1 VLTIHQSEC
10 SNLASARGKEWLL
23 TNGLGGYSSSTI
35 TGMNT
40 RRYHGLLVAATTPPV
55 GRTVLL
61 SKLEETLVVDGE
73 RLDLSTNL
81 YGGDTVHPHGYQY
94 LHEFSLDPFPVFT
107 FASPHFTITK
117 SIFMVQGESTIVVE
131 YVLAPGSDAHEISL
145 EVRPLIAFRD
155 YHSTTHENGAING
168 YVEQRPGSVKL
179 KPYSDLPG
187 LFIAHDADTVIPEGN
202 WYRHF
207 EYEIERERGLDFVED
222 LFSPLVFATS
232 LTRHTRLTLIASTEE
247 HAAADAANY
256 RRAETARQEPAHV
269 EQQGKR
275 ASSELI
281 PILTKAA
288 EQFIVARPPL
298 KTIMAGYP
306 WFGDWGRDTMISLP
320 GLLLSTDQPEAA
332 RDILLQFLKFVD
344 GGMLP
349 NRFPDHGEAPEYN
362 TVDGTLWFFDAIRH
376 YVDYR
381 SDQAWKDEAYKLV
394 EMSFYPALKDI
405 VKLHLSG
412 TRYGIKADGH
422 GFLWAGDDSTQL
434 TWMDAKIGDTAFT
447 PRSGRAVEIQALWY
461 NALRILEEFD
471 RHFGDTVAANDHAE
485 IADSLQNNF
494 ERVFWNEAG
503 GYLYDVVGHSGGDTS
518 IRPNQ
523 VIAISLRHCLL
534 GQQRALQV
542 LAVAER
548 ELLTPFGLRTLSPSD
563 HQYRGVY
570 EGNSWSRDSAYHQG
584 TMWPWL
590 AGPFFIAKLRFAEDQ
605 RKAVE
610 ETETWLAGFSRHLRE
625 AGLGQISEI
634 FDGDAPWR
642 PRGCFAQA
650 WSVSELLKVAKLVD
664 KLSK

>member
-1 VLTIHQSEC
+1 VLTIDASEC

-55 GRTVLL
+55 GRTVML

-73 RLDLSTNL
+73 RIDLSTNL
-81 YGGDTVHPHGYQY
+81 YGGDTVHPEGYKY
-94 LHEFSLDPFPVFT
+94 LREFSLTPFPVFT
-107 FASPHFTITK
+107 FASPRFTLTK
-117 SIFMVQGESTIVVE
+117 SIVMVQGESTIVVE
-131 YVLAPGSDAHEISL
+131 YALAPGSDAQEISL

-155 YHSTTHENGAING
+155 YHSLTHENGAIHG
-168 YVEQRPGSVKL
+168 YVEQTPGGVKL
-179 KPYSDLPG
+179 KPYSDLPA
-187 LFIAHDADTVIPEGN
+187 LFIAHDADAVATEGN

-207 EYEIERERGLDFVED
+207 EYEIEKERGLDFIED
-222 LFSPLVFATS
+222 LFSPLVFTTS
-232 LTRHTRLTLIASTEE
+232 LTHRTRLILIASTEE
-247 HAAADAANY
+247 RSTANASNY
-256 RRAETARQEPAHV
+256 RRAEIARHGLI
-269 EQQGKR
+269 QGKAGER
-275 ASSELI
+275 ASSAMI
-281 PILTKAA
+281 PILTSAA

-362 TVDGTLWFFDAIRH
+362 TVDGTLWFFDAILH
-376 YVDYR
+376 YLNYR
-381 SDQAWKDEAYKLV
+381 SDPAWKDEAFKLV
-394 EMSFYPALKDI
+394 ETAFYPALKEI
-405 VKLHLSG
+405 VKLHISG
-412 TRYGIKADGH
+412 TRYGIKADGY

-471 RHFGDTVAANDHAE
+471 RHFGDTDAANDHAE

-494 ERVFWNEAG
+494 ERVFWNEEG
-503 GYLYDVVGHSGGDTS
+503 GYLYDVVGHSGGDGS

-534 GQQRALQV
+534 DQQRALQV
-542 LAVAER
+542 LEVAER

-563 HQYRGVY
+563 RQYRGIY
-570 EGNSWSRDSAYHQG
+570 QGNSWSRDSAYHQG
-584 TMWPWL
+584 TVWPWL
-590 AGPFFIAKLRFAEDQ
+590 AGPFFTAKLRFAEDQ
-605 RKAVE
+605 KKAVE
-610 ETETWLAGFSRHLRE
+610 ETETWLAGFSRHLKE

-634 FDGDAPWR
+634 FDGNAPWR